1 LVGDAAGF
9 ILPLSGEGI
18 GTALKSGLL
27 AATSVIEANRNNN
40 QASHLYLDRL
50 KDLLSKMQDLY
61 TYVKKILEPK
71 NENQKSLL
79 LKEAWQKALSLS

>member
-1 LVGDAAGF
+1 MVGDAAGF

-40 QASHLYLDRL
+40 QASHLYLDHL

-71 NENQKSLL
+71 NENQRYLL

>member
-27 AATSVIEANRNNN
+27 AATSVIEASRNNN
-40 QASHLYLDRL
+40 QASHLYLDH
-50 KDLLSKMQDLY
+50 
-61 TYVKKILEPK
+61 
-71 NENQKSLL
+71 
-79 LKEAWQKALSLS
+79 LKERVFA

>member
-27 AATSVIEANRNNN
+27 AATSVIEASRNNN
-40 QASHLYLDRL
+40 QASHLYLDH
-50 KDLLSKMQDLY
+50 
-61 TYVKKILEPK
+61 
-71 NENQKSLL
+71 
-79 LKEAWQKALSLS
+79 LKEIYYQKCKTYTLT